1 VLHYQPVVC
10 LGRQRTTGVEALLR
24 WRREDDQIVPAGEFI
39 GIAEQSGLMLELNEW
54 ILESAAE
61 ACARWRRN
69 GWPDARVAINVSA
82 QQFVAGNF
90 LLDLER
96 LLARHG
102 LPSQAIELELTETML
117 QTGAVTVETLHGLR
131 LLGVDTALDDFG
143 TGYSSLTSLEQLPLS
158 RVKLDRSVIGGA
170 DSNPRSAA
178 IVHSII
184 RLCRNLGL
192 QVTVEGVERVSQLD
206 FLSAC
211 GEVSVQGF
219 LLARPVEASAIV
231 ELVHA
236 TRGKLDELLGE
247 AEQQRAATLE
257 DDLTSSVRM
266 LRRSRRSANP
276 AQA

>member
-1 VLHYQPVVC
+1 
-10 LGRQRTTGVEALLR
+10 
-24 WRREDDQIVPAGEFI
+24 
-39 GIAEQSGLMLELNEW
+39 
-54 ILESAAE
+54 
-61 ACARWRRN
+61 
-69 GWPDARVAINVSA
+69 
-82 QQFVAGNF
+82 
-90 LLDLER
+90 
-96 LLARHG
+96 
-102 LPSQAIELELTETML
+102 ML

-158 RVKLDRSVIGGA
+158 RVKLDRSVIVGA

-192 QVTVEGVERVSQLD
+192 HVTVEGVERVSQLD
-206 FLSAC
+206 FLAAC

-219 LLARPVEASAIV
+219 LLARPVEASSIV

-236 TRGKLDELLGE
+236 TRGRLDELLGE

-266 LRRSRRSANP
+266 LRRGRRRTQNP